1 MTDIQIRPA
10 TIDDAPL
17 ILDLIIELAVYEKA
31 PEEVKA
37 SVTDI
42 EQSLFSDKA
51 TAKGL
56 ICELDG
62 KAVGYA
68 VYFYNYSTWLGC
80 NGIYLE
86 DLYVTPDSR
95 GSGAGKAL
103 LKHLAQKA
111 VSEGCGRFE
120 WNVLDWN
127 TPAIEFYE
135 SFGAK
140 PQNEWVGYRLTGQAL
155 QDFADS

>member
-1 MTDIQIRPA
+1 MTNIQIRPA
-10 TIDDAPL
+10 IIDDASL

-31 PEEVKA
+31 REEVKA

-42 EQSLFSDKA
+42 ELSLFSDKA

-120 WNVLDWN
+120 WSVLDWN